1 MVREGEC
8 RITSGLP
15 LRHAHNSGGMFMVR
29 TSSRFALRCATI
41 ALIAGSLAS
50 CSSDL
55 LNPVTHSW
63 SLQTVGGVPLPAT
76 VPNSSPEIVIASGT
90 AITSGDGNYSF
101 TFTGT
106 SGGTDGAVGSDQ
118 GHWTI
123 NSSTFLFRS
132 SNGIADYIGALND
145 VSIRVDL
152 PGQIVHSSNQ
162 TIDMV
167 FLQAH

>member
-1 MVREGEC
+1 MA
-8 RITSGLP
+8 RI
-15 LRHAHNSGGMFMVR
+15 
-29 TSSRFALRCATI
+29 SSRFALSFI
-41 ALIAGSLAS
+41 AAAILTGSLAS

-55 LNPVTHSW
+55 LDSITHTW
-63 SLQTVGGVPLPAT
+63 TLQTIGNVPLPAT
-76 VPNSSPEIVIASGT
+76 VPNSSPTVIITSGSAT
-90 AITSGDGNYSF
+90 TSGDGSYSF
-101 TFTGT
+101 TFNGT
-106 SGGTDGAVGSDQ
+106 IGGTQGEVGGDQ

-167 FLQAH
+167 FLQAQ